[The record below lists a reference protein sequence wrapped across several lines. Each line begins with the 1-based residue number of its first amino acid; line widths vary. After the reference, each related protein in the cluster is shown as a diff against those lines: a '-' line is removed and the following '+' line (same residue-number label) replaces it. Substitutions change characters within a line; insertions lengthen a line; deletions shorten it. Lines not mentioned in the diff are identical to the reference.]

1 MPAVGTMVFKNFH
14 LRNYFFRFLLV
25 VVLGLTVSCRQT
37 PEAESVSPYLREA
50 KEVDLRD
57 EKTPAGPAAD
67 SPEDIGYTRET
78 VQVPRV
84 QLPPEYQ
91 VLQLI
96 DVNLDLDRHEEQIL
110 VAQNSDAETMTV
122 RIFVA
127 DYDEVR
133 DRYSITWESDTLAR
147 QRKGL
152 QVTVMD
158 ATGDHNLEIICSG
171 INEENHQTIDLFRRT
186 TSRGEY
192 GLFFASILSL
202 QVPGTI
208 ELEETRRSQSYQNG
222 LSNGVSFP
230 IITNSKDTESDRIS
244 DIVKRT
250 YLWRND
256 SGKYELVL
264 ENKVSGTEIE
274 DRRLKELFEAGSEEF
289 EEFLQGPWLYLR
301 TERDQT
307 PAGSQALIHF
317 DRKERS
323 ITFFSGSVQEIYL
336 WTSSQRFLAN
346 SLAVRGENEIIPFM
360 RIHISVY
367 VQDLTHIRLLIYD
380 IDSHNGQRSTNT
392 LWSGVYQKIGESVQ
406 RSFLPADFNEQES
419 QSHLPRLTGVYRSDE
434 GYKILFDPPMFSL
447 EEENS
452 TLRGGF
458 SLYNMGNDIMEL
470 KVLNSH
476 GIAVERRIFSFDYYE
491 EQKNNEIIRR
501 LFLLPGTLGVH
512 GFRPSSKQL
521 IRYEQI
527 ELLEETENGA
537 TEGAETD

>member
-1 MPAVGTMVFKNFH
+1 MSDKKLCLLLLLV
-14 LRNYFFRFLLV
+14 FLLLMV
-25 VVLGLTVSCRQT
+25 VSSCSQ
-37 PEAESVSPYLREA
+37 SPGSENTARYLQEP
-50 KEVDLRD
+50 KEVDLREENNQSYPGSESGD
-57 EKTPAGPAAD
+57 NEYA
-67 SPEDIGYTRET
+67 REN

-84 QLPPEYQ
+84 QLTADYKL
-91 VLQLI
+91 LQLI

-110 VAQNSDAETMTV
+110 VAQSNRANSMII
-122 RIFVA
+122 RIFVS

-133 DRYSITWESDTLAR
+133 DRYSITWESDTAAQ

-158 ATGDHNLEIICSG
+158 ATGDHNLEIICNG
-171 INEENHQTIDLFRRT
+171 IDAENCQTIDVFRRT

-192 GLFFASILSL
+192 GLFFDSILSL
-202 QVPGTI
+202 KVQGTI

-230 IITNSKDTESDRIS
+230 IITNSKDTESDRLS

-256 SGKYELVL
+256 TGSYELVL

-274 DRRLKELFEAGSEEF
+274 DLRLKELFESGSDEF
-289 EEFLQGPWLYLR
+289 EDFLQGPWLYLR
-301 TERDQT
+301 TDSEGS
-307 PAGSQALIHF
+307 PSGSQALIHF
-317 DRKERS
+317 DRKVRS

-367 VQDLTHIRLLIYD
+367 VQDLNHIRLLIYD

-392 LWSGVYQKIGESVQ
+392 LWSGEYQKIGESVQ
-406 RSFLPADFNEQES
+406 KSFLPFDFNEQEF
-419 QSHLPRLTGVYRSDE
+419 QTNLPRLTGVYRSDE
-434 GYKILFDPPMFSL
+434 GYEIHFDPPMFSM

-452 TLRGGF
+452 TIRGGF
-458 SLYNMGNDIMEL
+458 SLYNMGSDIMEL
-470 KVLNSH
+470 KILNTH
-476 GIAVERRIFSFDYYE
+476 GITVERRIFSFDYYE
-491 EQKNNEIIRR
+491 EQKSNEIIRR
-501 LFLLPGTLGVH
+501 LFLMPGTIGVH
-512 GFRPSSKQL
+512 GFKPSTKQV

-527 ELLEETENGA
+527 ELLEKE
-537 TEGAETD
+537 EGADQ